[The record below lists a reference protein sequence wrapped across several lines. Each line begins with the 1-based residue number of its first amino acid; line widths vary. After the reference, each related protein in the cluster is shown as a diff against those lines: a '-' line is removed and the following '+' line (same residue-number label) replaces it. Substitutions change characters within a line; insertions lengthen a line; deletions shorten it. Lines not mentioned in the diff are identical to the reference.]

1 VTGAASGIGE
11 AIVDAYAREGA
22 RLLLADLDAEGL
34 ERVKERYVAVS
45 TATVDVTDPGQT
57 RAMVDQCLSELGAI
71 DVLVNS
77 AGTLNEVAL
86 VDMDV
91 ATWDQMIAIDLRE
104 RVPVLSLDGAAHGRP
119 RGRADHQPGQS
130 ARHQRRR
137 GHGALLRRQ
146 GRRHRPHERT
156 RARARAARG
165 AGNAI
170 APGPIESPMVGGISN
185 EWKQA
190 KLPLRRFGRADEVA
204 PSAVLLASDPG
215 GNLYVGQVLGPNSGD
230 VMP

>member
-34 ERVKERYVAVS
+34 ERVKERHVAVS

-57 RAMVDQCLSELGAI
+57 KAMVDQCLSELGAI
-71 DVLVNS
+71 AVLANS

-91 ATWDQMIAIDLRE
+91 ATWDHMIAIDLTQ
-104 RVPVLSLDGAAHGRP
+104 RVPVRRWTAPHMQGAGRIINLASQL
-119 RGRADHQPGQS
+119 GIK
-130 ARHQRRR
+130 
-137 GHGALLRRQ
+137 GAE
-146 GRRHRPHERT
+146 GMVHYCAAKAGVIGPHEGT

-165 AGNAI
+165 AGQRDR
-170 APGPIESPMVGGISN
+170 PGPIETPMVGGISN
-185 EWKQA
+185 E
-190 KLPLRRFGRADEVA
+190 
-204 PSAVLLASDPG
+204 
-215 GNLYVGQVLGPNSGD
+215 
-230 VMP
+230 